1 MTSEPLHAMKALFLA
16 ARSRKMEAQDKFA
29 IYSNALLLAMQK
41 AGLKELQYE
50 GFTISRKAIPTV
62 TCRSCHSAL
71 PTPEGI
77 SKDHKPEILTVH
89 KTK

>member
-1 MTSEPLHAMKALFLA
+1 MTSDPLHAMKALFLA

-41 AGLKELQYE
+41 AGLKELQNE
-50 GFTISRKAIPTV
+50 GFTISRKAIPTE
-62 TCRSCHSAL
+62 TCRSCHHEL

-77 SKDHKPEILTVH
+77 SKDHKPEILAVH
-89 KTK
+89 KT

>member
-1 MTSEPLHAMKALFLA
+1 MTSEPLHAMTTHFLA
-16 ARSRKMEAQDKFA
+16 ARSRKIEAQDKFA

-77 SKDHKPEILTVH
+77 SKDHKPEILAVH
-89 KTK
+89 KT

>member
-16 ARSRKMEAQDKFA
+16 ARSRRMEAQDKFA

-77 SKDHKPEILTVH
+77 SKDHKPEILAVH
-89 KTK
+89 KT